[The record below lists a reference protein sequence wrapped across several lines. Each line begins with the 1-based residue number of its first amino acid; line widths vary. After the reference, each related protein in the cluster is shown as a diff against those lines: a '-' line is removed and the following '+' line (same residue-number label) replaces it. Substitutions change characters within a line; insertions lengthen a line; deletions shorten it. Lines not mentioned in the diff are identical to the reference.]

1 MLENMTC
8 MKLSKTEI
16 ILSVVCIICVFHLL
30 QFLLFEHEVDGWN
43 RNSVRN
49 ISYYFT
55 ENLVQIIPK
64 HFCKSNIKL
73 LIIVTSA
80 VSNVNAREAIRQTW
94 GSEKTVL
101 GQDISI
107 LFFLGNSLNPSMQ
120 DAILAESYKYD
131 DIIQEKFIDSYYN
144 LTLKSAL
151 AVKLIAHS
159 CIGKVEYLLKIDD
172 DMFLQTTKLVEL
184 IIARNTSTN
193 VLIGKMTCD
202 ANPIKDP
209 FSKWYCP
216 SYMFNKTY
224 YPNFLSGTGYLMSV
238 DVTEK
243 LIAAAIRTPM
253 IHLEDVYLT
262 GICAENAA
270 VFPAHD
276 SRFTSAMLYDE
287 PCIFKD
293 LITMHQFSP
302 ERMRTAFSSLKN
314 SNHLEKCS
322 NYAKMFNVQQWII
335 KNIFTPF
342 ARSKRRRIC
351 V

>member
-1 MLENMTC
+1 MIC
-8 MKLSKTEI
+8 MKTSKTKI
-16 ILSVVCIICVFHLL
+16 TSSVVLIICVIHLL
-30 QFLLFEHEVDGWN
+30 EFLLFEHEVDGWN

-55 ENLVQIIPK
+55 ENLAEVIPK

-80 VSNVNAREAIRQTW
+80 VSNVNERQAIRETW

-107 LFFLGNSLNPSMQ
+107 LFFLGNSLDPSVQ
-120 DAILAESYKYD
+120 DAVLAESYQYD

-151 AVKLIAHS
+151 AMKLIAHN
-159 CIGKVEYLLKIDD
+159 CIGKAEYLLKIDD
-172 DMFLQTTKLVEL
+172 DMFLQTTKLMEI
-184 IIARNTSTN
+184 IIARKTSTN
-193 VLIGKMTCD
+193 VLIGKMICD

-224 YPNFLSGTGYLMSV
+224 YPNFLSGTGYLMSM
-238 DVTEK
+238 DVTK
-243 LIAAAIRTPM
+243 RLIDAAIRTPL

-262 GICAENAA
+262 GICAEKAG
-270 VFPAHD
+270 VFPVHD
-276 SRFTSAMLYDE
+276 SRFTSMLLDDE
-287 PCIFKD
+287 PCIYKD
-293 LITMHQFSP
+293 LITMHQFPP
-302 ERMRTAFSSLKN
+302 ERMRAAFSSLKN
-314 SNHLEKCS
+314 SSHLEKCS
-322 NYAKMFNVQQWII
+322 SYVKMFNVQQWII

-342 ARSKRRRIC
+342 ARSKRKRIC
-351 V
+351 E